1 MTAEAEITTP
11 VETVEEDTSTIAE
24 PVEEAETSTVEP
36 EAIEETAVSEAEVT
50 ETGAEAPK
58 VYAGKYNSVEEL
70 EKGYTELQK
79 LMSKPNEYEQKYNQL
94 LERQQKAEREA
105 YEARLREANN
115 HGFRTVEE
123 QEAHEKLQATELE
136 WYANYL
142 NLVAPENY
150 ENARAYLG
158 EYLRTG
164 QVAYFNEAKKLFPLD
179 FVENVA
185 NAKTQLSA
193 RLQGEIAQKRQ
204 FERDEFDKN
213 LANQIKGQFNE
224 FLADSAT
231 NQAKANAL
239 KVMCNA
245 GVINSVED
253 MQNFVNLYTS
263 IVDSA
268 KELAIKEYEA
278 AKAIEETK
286 QKAVIGSG
294 AVITNDNG
302 GLKQSYTADEIGAMS
317 IEEYNAL
324 CDKYGEAEIDKRII

>member
-1 MTAEAEITTP
+1 MTAEAEISTP
-11 VETVEEDTSTIAE
+11 VETVEEETSTITE
-24 PVEEAETSTVEP
+24 PVDTETPVVEP
-36 EAIEETAVSEAEVT
+36 DVTEETAEVQAEVADEVKEPQT
-50 ETGAEAPK
+50 
-58 VYAGKYNSVEEL
+58 VYAGKYNSIEAL
-70 EKGYTELQK
+70 EKGYKELESK
-79 LMSKPNEYEQKYNQL
+79 LGQPNEYETKYKEL
-94 LERQQKAEREA
+94 LEKQQKAEREA
-105 YEARLREANN
+105 QEARIKEANN
-115 HGFRTVEE
+115 HGFRTVED

-204 FERDEFDKN
+204 LEREEFDKN

-239 KVMCNA
+239 KAMCDA
-245 GVINSVED
+245 GAINSVED

-263 IVDSA
+263 IVDGA

-286 QKAVIGSG
+286 RKAVIDGG
-294 AVITNDNG
+294 AVAQAGG
-302 GLKQSYTADEIGAMS
+302 GLKDSYTSAEIGAMS
-317 IEEYNAL
+317 LEEYNAL

>member
-1 MTAEAEITTP
+1 MTAEAEISTP
-11 VETVEEDTSTIAE
+11 VETVTEETSTITEPVDTETPVVEPDVTEEAAEVQAEVADEAE
-24 PVEEAETSTVEP
+24 PQT
-36 EAIEETAVSEAEVT
+36 
-50 ETGAEAPK
+50 
-58 VYAGKYNSVEEL
+58 VYAGKYNSIEAL
-70 EKGYTELQK
+70 EKGYKELESK
-79 LMSKPNEYEQKYNQL
+79 LGQPNEYETKYKEL
-94 LERQQKAEREA
+94 LEKQQKAEREA
-105 YEARLREANN
+105 QEARIKEANN
-115 HGFRTVEE
+115 HGFRTVED

-204 FERDEFDKN
+204 LEREEFDKN

-239 KVMCNA
+239 KAMCDA
-245 GVINSVED
+245 GAINSVED

-263 IVDSA
+263 IVDGA

-286 QKAVIGSG
+286 RKAVIDAG
-294 AVITNDNG
+294 V
-302 GLKQSYTADEIGAMS
+302 TADSNGDNPPTYAQ
-317 IEEYNAL
+317 IEKMTQDEFNKACEKWGTDKIINA
-324 CDKYGEAEIDKRII
+324 K

>member
-1 MTAEAEITTP
+1 MTAEAEISTP
-11 VETVEEDTSTIAE
+11 VETVTEETSTIVE
-24 PVEEAETSTVEP
+24 PTEVETPTVEP
-36 EAIEETAVSEAEVT
+36 DVTEEAAEVQ
-50 ETGAEAPK
+50 AEVADEVKEPQT
-58 VYAGKYNSVEEL
+58 VYAGKYNSIEAL
-70 EKGYTELQK
+70 EKGYKELESK
-79 LMSKPNEYEQKYNQL
+79 LGQPNEYEQKYNEL
-94 LERQQKAEREA
+94 LKAQQEAERKAQEERVRQA
-105 YEARLREANN
+105 QQY
-115 HGFRTVEE
+115 GFKTVED

-204 FERDEFDKN
+204 LEREEFDKN

-239 KVMCNA
+239 KAMCDVGA
-245 GVINSVED
+245 INSVED

-263 IVDSA
+263 IVDNA
-268 KELAIKEYEA
+268 KEIAIKEYEA

-286 QKAVIGSG
+286 RKAVIDAG
-294 AVITNDNG
+294 V
-302 GLKQSYTADEIGAMS
+302 TADSNGDNPPTYAQ
-317 IEEYNAL
+317 IEKMTQDEFNKACEKWGTDKIINA
-324 CDKYGEAEIDKRII
+324 K

>member
-1 MTAEAEITTP
+1 MTAEAEISTP
-11 VETVEEDTSTIAE
+11 VETVTEETSTITE
-24 PVEEAETSTVEP
+24 PTEVETPVVEP
-36 EAIEETAVSEAEVT
+36 DVTEETAEVQAEVADEVKEPQT
-50 ETGAEAPK
+50 
-58 VYAGKYNSVEEL
+58 VYAGKYNSIEAL
-70 EKGYTELQK
+70 EKGYKELESK
-79 LMSKPNEYEQKYNQL
+79 LGQPNEYETKYKEL
-94 LERQQKAEREA
+94 LEKQQKAEREA
-105 YEARLREANN
+105 QEARIKEANN
-115 HGFRTVEE
+115 HGFRTVED

-204 FERDEFDKN
+204 LEREQFDKN
-213 LANQIKGQFNE
+213 LAEQIKGQFNE

-239 KVMCNA
+239 KAMCDA
-245 GVINSVED
+245 GAINSVED

-263 IVDSA
+263 IVDNA
-268 KELAIKEYEA
+268 KEIAIKEYEA

-286 QKAVIGSG
+286 RKAVIDAG
-294 AVITNDNG
+294 V
-302 GLKQSYTADEIGAMS
+302 TADSNGDNPPTYAQ
-317 IEEYNAL
+317 IEKMTQDEFNKACERWGTDKIINA
-324 CDKYGEAEIDKRII
+324 K

>member
-1 MTAEAEITTP
+1 MTAEAEISTP
-11 VETVEEDTSTIAE
+11 VETVTEETSTIVE
-24 PVEEAETSTVEP
+24 PTEVETPTVEP
-36 EAIEETAVSEAEVT
+36 DVTEETAEVQAEVT
-50 ETGAEAPK
+50 EEAEPQPT
-58 VYAGKYNSVEEL
+58 VYAGKYNSIEAL
-70 EKGYTELQK
+70 EKGYKELESK
-79 LMSKPNEYEQKYNQL
+79 LGQPNEYEQKYNEL
-94 LERQQKAEREA
+94 LKAQQEAERKAQEERVRQA
-105 YEARLREANN
+105 QQY
-115 HGFRTVEE
+115 GFKTVED

-136 WYANYL
+136 WYATYL

-150 ENARAYLG
+150 DNAKAYLG

-204 FERDEFDKN
+204 LEREQFDKN
-213 LANQIKGQFNE
+213 LAEQIKGQFNE

-239 KVMCNA
+239 KAMCDA
-245 GVINSVED
+245 GAINSVED

-263 IVDSA
+263 IVDNA
-268 KELAIKEYEA
+268 KEIAIKEYEA

-286 QKAVIGSG
+286 RKAVIDAG
-294 AVITNDNG
+294 V
-302 GLKQSYTADEIGAMS
+302 TADSNGDNPPTYAQIQAMTQDEFNKACEKWGTDK
-317 IEEYNAL
+317 IINA
-324 CDKYGEAEIDKRII
+324 K

>member
-1 MTAEAEITTP
+1 MTAEAEISTP
-11 VETVEEDTSTIAE
+11 VETVTEETSTI
-24 PVEEAETSTVEP
+24 VEP
-36 EAIEETAVSEAEVT
+36 TEVETPAVEPDVTEETAEVQAEVADEAEPQPT
-50 ETGAEAPK
+50 
-58 VYAGKYNSVEEL
+58 VYAGKYNSIEAL
-70 EKGYTELQK
+70 EKGYKELESK
-79 LMSKPNEYEQKYNQL
+79 LGQPNEYEQKYNEL
-94 LERQQKAEREA
+94 LKAQQETERKAQEERVRQAQQ
-105 YEARLREANN
+105 Y
-115 HGFRTVEE
+115 GFKTVED

-204 FERDEFDKN
+204 LEREQFDKN
-213 LANQIKGQFNE
+213 LAEQIKGQFNE

-239 KVMCNA
+239 KAMCDA
-245 GVINSVED
+245 GAINSVED

-263 IVDSA
+263 IVDNA
-268 KELAIKEYEA
+268 KQIAIKEYEA

-286 QKAVIGSG
+286 RKAVIEAG
-294 AVITNDNG
+294 V
-302 GLKQSYTADEIGAMS
+302 TADSNSDNPPTYAQ
-317 IEEYNAL
+317 IEKMTQDEFNKACEKWGTDKIINA
-324 CDKYGEAEIDKRII
+324 K

>member
-1 MTAEAEITTP
+1 MTAEAEISTP
-11 VETVEEDTSTIAE
+11 VETVTEETSTIVE
-24 PVEEAETSTVEP
+24 PTEVETPTVEP
-36 EAIEETAVSEAEVT
+36 DVTEEAAEVQ
-50 ETGAEAPK
+50 AEVADEVKEPQT
-58 VYAGKYNSVEEL
+58 VYAGKYNSIEAL
-70 EKGYTELQK
+70 EKGYKELESK
-79 LMSKPNEYEQKYNQL
+79 LGQPNEYEQKYNEL
-94 LERQQKAEREA
+94 LKAQQETERKAQEERVRQAQQ
-105 YEARLREANN
+105 Y
-115 HGFRTVEE
+115 GFKTVED

-204 FERDEFDKN
+204 LEREEFDKN

-239 KVMCNA
+239 KAMCDA
-245 GVINSVED
+245 GAINSVED

-263 IVDSA
+263 IVDNA
-268 KELAIKEYEA
+268 KQIAIKEYEA

-286 QKAVIGSG
+286 RKAVIDAG
-294 AVITNDNG
+294 V
-302 GLKQSYTADEIGAMS
+302 TADSNGDNPPTYAQ
-317 IEEYNAL
+317 IEKMTQDEFNKACEKWGTDKIINA
-324 CDKYGEAEIDKRII
+324 K

>member
-1 MTAEAEITTP
+1 MTAEAEISTP
-11 VETVEEDTSTIAE
+11 VETVTEETSTITE
-24 PVEEAETSTVEP
+24 PVDTETPVVEPDVTEEAAEVQAEVAEEAEPQTT
-36 EAIEETAVSEAEVT
+36 
-50 ETGAEAPK
+50 
-58 VYAGKYNSVEEL
+58 VYAGKYNSIEAL
-70 EKGYTELQK
+70 EKGYKELESK
-79 LMSKPNEYEQKYNQL
+79 LGQPNEYEQKYNEL
-94 LERQQKAEREA
+94 LKAQQEAERKAQEERVRQA
-105 YEARLREANN
+105 QQY
-115 HGFRTVEE
+115 GFKTVED

-204 FERDEFDKN
+204 LEREEFDKN

-239 KVMCNA
+239 KAMCDA
-245 GVINSVED
+245 GAINSVED

-263 IVDSA
+263 IVDNA
-268 KELAIKEYEA
+268 KEIAIKEYEA

-286 QKAVIGSG
+286 RKAVIDAG
-294 AVITNDNG
+294 V
-302 GLKQSYTADEIGAMS
+302 TADSNGDNPPTYAQIQKMTQDEFNKACEKWGTDKI
-317 IEEYNAL
+317 INA
-324 CDKYGEAEIDKRII
+324 K

>member
-1 MTAEAEITTP
+1 MTAEAEISTP
-11 VETVEEDTSTIAE
+11 VETVEEETSTITE
-24 PVEEAETSTVEP
+24 PVDTETPVVEP
-36 EAIEETAVSEAEVT
+36 DVTEETAEVQAEVADEVKEPQT
-50 ETGAEAPK
+50 
-58 VYAGKYNSVEEL
+58 VYAGKYNSIEAL
-70 EKGYTELQK
+70 EKGYKELESK
-79 LMSKPNEYEQKYNQL
+79 LGQPNEYETKYKEL
-94 LERQQKAEREA
+94 LEKQQKAEREA
-105 YEARLREANN
+105 QEARIREANN
-115 HGFRTVEE
+115 HGFRTVED

-136 WYANYL
+136 WYATYL

-150 ENARAYLG
+150 DNAKAYLG

-204 FERDEFDKN
+204 LEREQFDKN
-213 LANQIKGQFNE
+213 LAEQIKGQFNE

-239 KVMCNA
+239 KAMCDA
-245 GVINSVED
+245 GAINSVED

-263 IVDSA
+263 IVDGA

-286 QKAVIGSG
+286 RKAVIDGG
-294 AVITNDNG
+294 AVAQAGG
-302 GLKQSYTADEIGAMS
+302 GLKDSYTSAEIGAMS
-317 IEEYNAL
+317 LEEYNAL

>member
-1 MTAEAEITTP
+1 MTAEAEISTP
-11 VETVEEDTSTIAE
+11 VETVEEETSTIVE
-24 PVEEAETSTVEP
+24 PVEETETPAVEP
-36 EAIEETAVSEAEVT
+36 DVTEEAAEVQAEVADEAEPQT
-50 ETGAEAPK
+50 
-58 VYAGKYNSVEEL
+58 VYAGKYNSIEAL
-70 EKGYTELQK
+70 EKGYKELESK
-79 LMSKPNEYEQKYNQL
+79 LGQPNEYEQKYNEL
-94 LERQQKAEREA
+94 LKAQQEAERKAQEERVRQA
-105 YEARLREANN
+105 QQY
-115 HGFRTVEE
+115 GFKTVED

-204 FERDEFDKN
+204 LERADFEKKLASQIFEKYPEFM
-213 LANQIKGQFNE
+213 
-224 FLADSAT
+224 ADLST
-231 NQAKANAL
+231 NTPKANAV
-239 KVMCNA
+239 KAMCDA
-245 GVINSVED
+245 GAINSVED

-263 IVDSA
+263 IVDGA

-278 AKAIEETK
+278 AKVIEETK
-286 QKAVIGSG
+286 QKAVIDGG
-294 AVITNDNG
+294 AVTTSNSD
-302 GLKQSYTADEIGAMS
+302 GLKDSYTEAEVYKMAP
-317 IEEYNAL
+317 EEFDRLYT
-324 CDKYGEAEIDKRII
+324 KYGDKFTSRIK

>member
-1 MTAEAEITTP
+1 MTAEAEISTP
-11 VETVEEDTSTIAE
+11 VETVTEETSTITE
-24 PVEEAETSTVEP
+24 PVDTETPVVEP
-36 EAIEETAVSEAEVT
+36 EVTEEAAEVQAEVT
-50 ETGAEAPK
+50 DEVKEPQI
-58 VYAGKYNSVEEL
+58 VYAGKYNSIEAL
-70 EKGYTELQK
+70 EKGYKELESK
-79 LMSKPNEYEQKYNQL
+79 LGQPNEYEQKYNEL
-94 LERQQKAEREA
+94 LKAQQEAERKAQEERVRQA
-105 YEARLREANN
+105 QQY
-115 HGFRTVEE
+115 GFKTVED

-164 QVAYFNEAKKLFPLD
+164 QVAYFNEAKKLFPID
-179 FVENVA
+179 FIENVRE
-185 NAKTQLSA
+185 AKTQLSA

-204 FERDEFDKN
+204 LEREEFDKN

-239 KVMCNA
+239 KAMCDA
-245 GVINSVED
+245 GAINSVED

-263 IVDSA
+263 IVDNA
-268 KELAIKEYEA
+268 KEIAIKEYEA

-286 QKAVIGSG
+286 RKAVIDAG
-294 AVITNDNG
+294 V
-302 GLKQSYTADEIGAMS
+302 TADANGDNPPTYAQ
-317 IEEYNAL
+317 IEKMTQDEFNKACEKWGTDKIINA
-324 CDKYGEAEIDKRII
+324 K

>member
-1 MTAEAEITTP
+1 MTAEAEISTP
-11 VETVEEDTSTIAE
+11 VETVTEETSTIVE
-24 PVEEAETSTVEP
+24 PTEVETPTVEP
-36 EAIEETAVSEAEVT
+36 DVTEEAAEVQAEVADEAEPQPT
-50 ETGAEAPK
+50 
-58 VYAGKYNSVEEL
+58 VYAGKYNSIEAL
-70 EKGYTELQK
+70 EKGYKELESK
-79 LMSKPNEYEQKYNQL
+79 LGQPNEYEQKYNEL
-94 LERQQKAEREA
+94 LKAQQEAERKAQEERVRQA
-105 YEARLREANN
+105 QQY
-115 HGFRTVEE
+115 GFKTVED

-204 FERDEFDKN
+204 LEREEFDKN

-239 KVMCNA
+239 KAMCDA
-245 GVINSVED
+245 GAINSVED

-263 IVDSA
+263 IVDNA
-268 KELAIKEYEA
+268 KEIAIKEYEA

-286 QKAVIGSG
+286 RKAVIDAG
-294 AVITNDNG
+294 V
-302 GLKQSYTADEIGAMS
+302 TADSNGDNPPTYAQIQAMTQDEFNKACEKWGTDK
-317 IEEYNAL
+317 IINA
-324 CDKYGEAEIDKRII
+324 K

>member
-1 MTAEAEITTP
+1 MTAEAEISTP
-11 VETVEEDTSTIAE
+11 VETVVD
-24 PVEEAETSTVEP
+24 ETSAIVEPTEVETPTVEP
-36 EAIEETAVSEAEVT
+36 EATGEAAEVQAEVT
-50 ETGAEAPK
+50 DEVKEPQT
-58 VYAGKYNSVEEL
+58 VYAGKYNSIEAL
-70 EKGYTELQK
+70 EKGYKELESK
-79 LMSKPNEYEQKYNQL
+79 LGQPNEYEQKYKEL
-94 LERQQKAEREA
+94 LEKQQKAEREA
-105 YEARLREANN
+105 LEARIKEANN
-115 HGFRTVEE
+115 HGFRTVED

-193 RLQGEIAQKRQ
+193 KLQGEIARKRQ
-204 FERDEFDKN
+204 LEREEFDKN
-213 LANQIKGQFNE
+213 LANQIKEQFNE

-239 KVMCNA
+239 KAMCDA
-245 GVINSVED
+245 GAINSVED

-263 IVDSA
+263 IVDGA
-268 KELAIKEYEA
+268 KESAIKEYEA
-278 AKAIEETK
+278 AKVIEETK
-286 QKAVIGSG
+286 QKSVIDGSAVTTS
-294 AVITNDNG
+294 NPD
-302 GLKQSYTADEIGAMS
+302 GLKDSYTEAEVYKMAP
-317 IEEYNAL
+317 EEFDKLYS
-324 CDKYGEAEIDKRII
+324 KYGDKFTSRIK

>member
-1 MTAEAEITTP
+1 MTAEAEISTP
-11 VETVEEDTSTIAE
+11 VETVTEETSTIVE
-24 PVEEAETSTVEP
+24 PVEETETPAVEP
-36 EAIEETAVSEAEVT
+36 DVTEEAAEVQAEVAEEAEPQT
-50 ETGAEAPK
+50 
-58 VYAGKYNSVEEL
+58 VYAGKYNSIEAL
-70 EKGYTELQK
+70 EKGYKELESK
-79 LMSKPNEYEQKYNQL
+79 LGQPNEYETKYKEL
-94 LERQQKAEREA
+94 LEKQQKAEREA
-105 YEARLREANN
+105 QEARIKEANN
-115 HGFRTVEE
+115 HGFRTVED

-204 FERDEFDKN
+204 LERDEFDKN

-239 KVMCNA
+239 KAMCDA
-245 GVINSVED
+245 GAINSVED

-268 KELAIKEYEA
+268 KELAIKEHEA
-278 AKAIEETK
+278 AKVIEETK
-286 QKAVIGSG
+286 QKAVIDGG
-294 AVITNDNG
+294 AVTTSNPD
-302 GLKQSYTADEIGAMS
+302 GLKDSYTEAEVYKMAP
-317 IEEYNAL
+317 EEFDRLYT
-324 CDKYGEAEIDKRII
+324 KYGDKFTSRIK

>member
-1 MTAEAEITTP
+1 MTAEAEISTP
-11 VETVEEDTSTIAE
+11 VETVTEETSTITE
-24 PVEEAETSTVEP
+24 PVDTETPVVEPDVTEEAAEVQ
-36 EAIEETAVSEAEVT
+36 AEVT
-50 ETGAEAPK
+50 DEAEPQPT
-58 VYAGKYNSVEEL
+58 VYAGKYNSIEAL
-70 EKGYTELQK
+70 EKGYKELESK
-79 LMSKPNEYEQKYNQL
+79 LGQPNEYEQKYNEL
-94 LERQQKAEREA
+94 LKAQQEAERKAQEERVRQA
-105 YEARLREANN
+105 QQY
-115 HGFRTVEE
+115 GFKTVED

-204 FERDEFDKN
+204 LEREEFDKN

-239 KVMCNA
+239 KAMCDA
-245 GVINSVED
+245 GAINSVED

-263 IVDSA
+263 IVDNA
-268 KELAIKEYEA
+268 KEIAIKEYEA

-286 QKAVIGSG
+286 RKAVIDAG
-294 AVITNDNG
+294 V
-302 GLKQSYTADEIGAMS
+302 TADSNGDNPPTYAQ
-317 IEEYNAL
+317 IEKMTQDEFNKACERWGTDKIINA
-324 CDKYGEAEIDKRII
+324 K

>member
-1 MTAEAEITTP
+1 MTAEAEISTP
-11 VETVEEDTSTIAE
+11 VETVEEETSTLVE
-24 PVEEAETSTVEP
+24 PVEETETPAVEP
-36 EAIEETAVSEAEVT
+36 EATEEAAEVQ
-50 ETGAEAPK
+50 AEVAEEVAPQT
-58 VYAGKYNSVEEL
+58 VYAGKYNSIEAL
-70 EKGYTELQK
+70 EKGYKELESK
-79 LMSKPNEYEQKYNQL
+79 LGQPNEYETKYKEL
-94 LERQQKAEREA
+94 LEKQQKAEREA
-105 YEARLREANN
+105 QEARIKEANN
-115 HGFRTVEE
+115 HGFRTVED

-204 FERDEFDKN
+204 LEREEFDKN

-239 KVMCNA
+239 KAMCDA
-245 GVINSVED
+245 GAINSVED

-263 IVDSA
+263 IVDNA

-278 AKAIEETK
+278 AKVIEETK
-286 QKAVIGSG
+286 QKAVIDGS
-294 AVITNDNG
+294 AVTTSNPD
-302 GLKQSYTADEIGAMS
+302 GLKDSYTEAEVYKMAP
-317 IEEYNAL
+317 EEFDRLYT
-324 CDKYGEAEIDKRII
+324 KYGDKFTSRIK

>member
-1 MTAEAEITTP
+1 MTAEAEISTP
-11 VETVEEDTSTIAE
+11 VETVTEETSTI
-24 PVEEAETSTVEP
+24 VEP
-36 EAIEETAVSEAEVT
+36 TEVETPAVEPDVTEETAEVQAEVT
-50 ETGAEAPK
+50 DEAEPQPT
-58 VYAGKYNSVEEL
+58 VYAGKYNSIEAL
-70 EKGYTELQK
+70 EKGYKELESK
-79 LMSKPNEYEQKYNQL
+79 LGQPNEYEQKYNEL
-94 LERQQKAEREA
+94 LKAQQETERKAQEERVRQAQQ
-105 YEARLREANN
+105 Y
-115 HGFRTVEE
+115 GFKTVED

-204 FERDEFDKN
+204 LEREQFDKN
-213 LANQIKGQFNE
+213 LAEQIKGQFNE

-239 KVMCNA
+239 KAMCDA
-245 GVINSVED
+245 GAINSVED

-263 IVDSA
+263 IVDNA
-268 KELAIKEYEA
+268 KQIAIKEYEA

-286 QKAVIGSG
+286 RKAVIDAG
-294 AVITNDNG
+294 V
-302 GLKQSYTADEIGAMS
+302 TADSNSDNPPTYAQ
-317 IEEYNAL
+317 IEKMTQDEFNKACEKWGTDKIINA
-324 CDKYGEAEIDKRII
+324 K

>member
-1 MTAEAEITTP
+1 MTAEAEISTP
-11 VETVEEDTSTIAE
+11 VETVTEETSTIVE
-24 PVEEAETSTVEP
+24 PTEVETPTVEP
-36 EAIEETAVSEAEVT
+36 DVTEEAAEVQAEVT
-50 ETGAEAPK
+50 DEAEPQPT
-58 VYAGKYNSVEEL
+58 VYAGKYNSIEAL
-70 EKGYTELQK
+70 EKGYKELESK
-79 LMSKPNEYEQKYNQL
+79 LGQPNEYEQKYNEL
-94 LERQQKAEREA
+94 LKAQQETERKAQEERVRQAQQ
-105 YEARLREANN
+105 Y
-115 HGFRTVEE
+115 GFKTVED

-204 FERDEFDKN
+204 LEREEFDKN

-239 KVMCNA
+239 KAMCDA
-245 GVINSVED
+245 GAINSVED

-263 IVDSA
+263 IVDNA
-268 KELAIKEYEA
+268 KQIAIKEYEA

-286 QKAVIGSG
+286 RKAVIDAG
-294 AVITNDNG
+294 V
-302 GLKQSYTADEIGAMS
+302 TADSNSDNPPTYAQIQAMTQDEFNKACEKWGTDK
-317 IEEYNAL
+317 IINA
-324 CDKYGEAEIDKRII
+324 K

>member
-1 MTAEAEITTP
+1 MTAEAEISTP
-11 VETVEEDTSTIAE
+11 VETVTEETSTITE
-24 PVEEAETSTVEP
+24 PVDTETPVVEPDVTEEA
-36 EAIEETAVSEAEVT
+36 AEVQ
-50 ETGAEAPK
+50 AEVADEVKEPQT
-58 VYAGKYNSVEEL
+58 VYAGKYNSIEAL
-70 EKGYTELQK
+70 EKGYKELESK
-79 LMSKPNEYEQKYNQL
+79 LGQPNEYEQKYNEL
-94 LERQQKAEREA
+94 LKAQQEAARKAQEERVRQAQQ
-105 YEARLREANN
+105 Y
-115 HGFRTVEE
+115 GFKTVED

-204 FERDEFDKN
+204 LERDEFDKN

-239 KVMCNA
+239 KAMCDA
-245 GVINSVED
+245 GAINSVED

-263 IVDSA
+263 IVDGA

-286 QKAVIGSG
+286 RKAVIDAG
-294 AVITNDNG
+294 V
-302 GLKQSYTADEIGAMS
+302 TADSNGDNPPTYAQ
-317 IEEYNAL
+317 IEKMTQDEFNKACERWGTEKIINA
-324 CDKYGEAEIDKRII
+324 K

>member
-1 MTAEAEITTP
+1 MTAEAEISTP
-11 VETVEEDTSTIAE
+11 VETVTEETSTIVE
-24 PVEEAETSTVEP
+24 PTEVETPAVEPDVTEEA
-36 EAIEETAVSEAEVT
+36 AEVQ
-50 ETGAEAPK
+50 AEVADEVKEPQT
-58 VYAGKYNSVEEL
+58 VYAGKYNSIEAL
-70 EKGYTELQK
+70 EKGYKELESK
-79 LMSKPNEYEQKYNQL
+79 LGQPNEYEQKYNEL
-94 LERQQKAEREA
+94 LKAQQEAERKAQEERVRQA
-105 YEARLREANN
+105 QQY
-115 HGFRTVEE
+115 GFKTVED

-204 FERDEFDKN
+204 LEREEFDKN

-239 KVMCNA
+239 KAMCDA
-245 GVINSVED
+245 GAINSVED

-263 IVDSA
+263 IVDNA
-268 KELAIKEYEA
+268 KEIAIKEYEA

-286 QKAVIGSG
+286 RKAVIDAG
-294 AVITNDNG
+294 V
-302 GLKQSYTADEIGAMS
+302 TADSNGDNPPTYAQIQAMTQDEFNKACEKWGTDK
-317 IEEYNAL
+317 IINA
-324 CDKYGEAEIDKRII
+324 K